1 MTMTMA
7 DTHEMNMNPPPP
19 PYPTL
24 PDVTTTQ
31 QQQQP
36 GMTQHLR
43 EVRKN
48 IQNRWSAG
56 SPPGGVGGVAPGC
69 PEEQHLLSSDAQDT
83 PPGCGAG
90 SPVPAPRLASFPPSN
105 AQLQKV
111 ISDALLRER
120 QQQSK
125 VLSTTTTTT
134 TTATMANPSQSHLHH
149 PRQTTTTSSYSVSA
163 AATAAAPP
171 ARQETIC

>member
-7 DTHEMNMNPPPP
+7 DTHEMNLNPPPP

-36 GMTQHLR
+36 GMTQHFR

-120 QQQSK
+120 QQSK
-125 VLSTTTTTT
+125 VLSTT
-134 TTATMANPSQSHLHH
+134 TTATMANPSSHLHD
-149 PRQTTTTSSYSVSA
+149 PRQTTTTSSYSVSE
-163 AATAAAPP
+163 ATAAAPP

>member
-1 MTMTMA
+1 MTTRFSA
-7 DTHEMNMNPPPP
+7 DTHEMPPPP

-31 QQQQP
+31 SQQQ
-36 GMTQHLR
+36 HFR

-56 SPPGGVGGVAPGC
+56 SPTGGGG
-69 PEEQHLLSSDAQDT
+69 PEEGQHLLSSDAQDS
-83 PPGCGAG
+83 AQG
-90 SPVPAPRLASFPPSN
+90 SPIPAPRASLVTSLNPPPSN

-111 ISDALLRER
+111 INDALLRE

-125 VLSTTTTTT
+125 VLSTTMT
-134 TTATMANPSQSHLHH
+134 NPSQSHHH
-149 PRQTTTTSSYSVSA
+149 LPRQTTTSSYSVSA
-163 AATAAAPP
+163 ATADSLV
-171 ARQETIC
+171 RQETIC